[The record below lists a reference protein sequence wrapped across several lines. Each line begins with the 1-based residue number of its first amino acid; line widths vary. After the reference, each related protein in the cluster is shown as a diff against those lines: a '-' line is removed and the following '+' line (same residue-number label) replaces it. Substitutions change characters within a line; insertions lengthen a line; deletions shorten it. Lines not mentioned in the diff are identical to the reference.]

1 MKLVLSFIIAIVLFI
16 AAKNSNAN
24 ESTQHSGK
32 LLYEL
37 NCIKCHNK
45 DPRKPGPIGPDIA
58 GSSLE
63 LITMKVK
70 KLGYPKGYVPKRK
83 TKIMPKIYIR
93 TDQIKSIYL
102 YLQEFK
108 GKP

>member
-1 MKLVLSFIIAIVLFI
+1 MKLILSFIIAILLFV
-16 AAKNSNAN
+16 AARQSKVS
-24 ESTQHSGK
+24 EKPGHSGK

-45 DPRKPGPIGPDIA
+45 DPRKPGAIGPDIA

-63 LITMKVK
+63 LVTMKIK
-70 KLGYPKGYVPKRK
+70 KLGYPKGYTPKRK
-83 TKIMPKIYIR
+83 TKIMPKIPLR
-93 TDQIKSIYL
+93 TDQIHSIYL